1 MWSADPKNEEKS
13 THHHTEKT
21 KVTRARLIL
30 PPDSLTHCLLNLWCK
45 KMLKQTEKQQ
55 LQKIQ
60 TRKVFF
66 KQKHKWSTTVPLLLL
81 LLLNIHPNYG
91 LPTERQQQI
100 HHAQR
105 IKTITSLYTDRV
117 TGESE
122 EVSLSI

>member
-1 MWSADPKNEEKS
+1 ME
-13 THHHTEKT
+13 HHRTVVAAVVVKYT
-21 KVTRARLIL
+21 
-30 PPDSLTHCLLNLWCK
+30 P
-45 KMLKQTEKQQ
+45 Q
-55 LQKIQ
+55 LC
-60 TRKVFF
+60 
-66 KQKHKWSTTVPLLLL
+66 
-81 LLLNIHPNYG
+81 